1 MKKTKS
7 KPSERWFA
15 IDADGWLQS
24 AVEENEQL
32 WDETLV
38 IGPCKNL
45 GQLKDAIKDCAE
57 VEGMAD
63 GRFFIVKQETTLS
76 LQPATTYR
84 FIEDAVLKYK
94 EDGDEE

>member
-24 AVEENEQL
+24 AVQETEQL

-76 LQPATTYR
+76 LQPATTYKLV
-84 FIEDAVLKYK
+84 EGGELTCA
-94 EDGDEE
+94 EASDEE

>member
-1 MKKTKS
+1 MKKTKP

-76 LQPATTYR
+76 LQPATTYKLV
-84 FIEDAVLKYK
+84 EGGELTYEEA
-94 EDGDEE
+94 GDEE